1 MASVARFYLVCAVQR
16 AGTGLLCE
24 MLAATGCAGRPPG
37 DLFDMSVGAKPF
49 DLGAAIK
56 ASSTPNGI
64 AGCRMFWNGWE
75 ACLAR
80 LGAEKRAQ
88 SLRATFPGLRFVWL
102 RRRDTLRQ
110 AVSFWR
116 ATTPAEQFR
125 LPDDPTI
132 PINAPPFDA
141 RAIREFLSLIEHQDS
156 LWRQWFAA
164 ERITPLEITYEDV
177 DASPA
182 ATVRSVLDFL
192 GVRAD
197 VATPRPR
204 IKRQA
209 DAHTERYLEQFR
221 RHEMQQGEANA
232 ERMVA
237 SGDRRP
243 YNRAPSNSWP
253 AR

>member
-1 MASVARFYLVCAVQR
+1 MANVACFYLVCAVQR

-24 MLAATGCAGRPPG
+24 LLAATGRAGRPPG
-37 DLFDMSVGAKPF
+37 DLFDMSVGKKPF
-49 DLGAAIK
+49 DLGTAIK

-88 SLRATFPGLRFVWL
+88 PLRAAVPKLRFVWL

-116 ATTPAEQFR
+116 ATTPTEQFR

-132 PINAPPFDA
+132 PINTPPFDA
-141 RAIREFLSLIEHQDS
+141 PAIRQFLSLIESQDS

-164 ERITPLEITYEDV
+164 NRITPLEIKYEDV

-182 ATVRSVLDFL
+182 ATVSSVLDFL
-192 GVRAD
+192 DVRAD
-197 VATPRPR
+197 VATLQPR
-204 IKRQA
+204 IRRQA
-209 DAHTERYLEQFR
+209 DEHTERYVEHFR
-221 RHEMQQGEANA
+221 RHEMHKEA
-232 ERMVA
+232 R
-237 SGDRRP
+237 
-243 YNRAPSNSWP
+243 
-253 AR
+253 

>member
-1 MASVARFYLVCAVQR
+1 MAEVACFYLVCAVQR

-24 MLAATGCAGRPPG
+24 LLAATGRAGRPPG
-37 DLFDMSVGAKPF
+37 DLFDMSVGEKPF

-80 LGAEKRAQ
+80 LFAEKRSQA
-88 SLRATFPGLRFVWL
+88 LRTAFPGLRFVWL

-116 ATTPAEQFR
+116 ATTPTEQFR

-132 PINAPPFDA
+132 PINTPPFDA
-141 RAIREFLSLIEHQDS
+141 RAIRQFLSLIERQDS

-164 ERITPLEITYEDV
+164 ERITPLEITYEDL
-177 DASPA
+177 DASPT
-182 ATVRSVLDFL
+182 ATVRRVLDFL
-192 GVRAD
+192 DVRAD
-197 VATPRPR
+197 VATARPR
-204 IKRQA
+204 ITRQA
-209 DAHTERYLEQFR
+209 DEHTERYVEHFR
-221 RHEMQQGEANA
+221 RHEMRKEAK
-232 ERMVA
+232 
-237 SGDRRP
+237 
-243 YNRAPSNSWP
+243 
-253 AR
+253 